1 MLVTRY
7 KKSNEESCFKVK
19 PYVPVVYYEKST
31 KKDTTLV
38 DFGEW
43 LSTRIHGGYLKL
55 SFYYWPELFT
65 FGPSIRA
72 HKPLLMLDAE
82 SRGLRAYR
90 LRMNAD
96 AGTAGAVPPSDL
108 EARRREVERLQKAVS
123 MQHARLDVLPLLMDE
138 LCRKR
143 VTDAQCTQF
152 LNDAIL
158 NEQLLCRMYA
168 NQINAAR
175 CMPWMYGP

>member
-1 MLVTRY
+1 
-7 KKSNEESCFKVK
+7 
-19 PYVPVVYYEKST
+19 
-31 KKDTTLV
+31 
-38 DFGEW
+38 
-43 LSTRIHGGYLKL
+43 
-55 SFYYWPELFT
+55 
-65 FGPSIRA
+65 
-72 HKPLLMLDAE
+72 MLDAE

-96 AGTAGAVPPSDL
+96 ACTAGAMPPSDL
-108 EARRREVERLQKAVS
+108 EARRNEVKRLQKALS
-123 MQHARLDVLPLLMDE
+123 MQHARLDVLPLLMSE
-138 LCRKR
+138 FCRKR

-175 CMPWMYGP
+175 CMPWL